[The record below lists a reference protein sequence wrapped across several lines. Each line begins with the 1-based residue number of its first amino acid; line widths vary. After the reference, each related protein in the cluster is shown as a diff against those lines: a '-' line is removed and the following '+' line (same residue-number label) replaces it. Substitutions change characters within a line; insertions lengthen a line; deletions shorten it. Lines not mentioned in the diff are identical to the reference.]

1 MRCSSVKREGKVV
14 SIYPSD
20 DEILDAHK
28 GYPAKRDLLIL
39 YLDQDGSLVCSSNT
53 NDKAKLLF
61 LVEMF
66 KLHLLDGD
74 FDG

>member
-1 MRCSSVKREGKVV
+1 MKREGKVV

-20 DEILDAHK
+20 DEILENHK
-28 GYPAKRDLLIL
+28 GFPGKRDLLIL
-39 YLDQDGSLVCSSNT
+39 YLDTDGSLVASANT
-53 NDKAKLLF
+53 NDKAKLIF
-61 LVEMF
+61 LVEVF